1 MKLER
6 GIESTHSIK
15 KVTYRMLLKL
25 HKYEGKSS
33 LSQASFIGQ
42 TKCIE
47 LYLNHMVTVIRTL
60 FHNKKTDD
68 LCLQIERLAL
78 SVGNQN
84 RISRNQ
90 LVYCLKKHTSV
101 FNWLERNSIIADVVN
116 NNAENVW
123 TMKCIP
129 AYICEFGDDI

>member
-6 GIESTHSIK
+6 SIESTHSVK
-15 KVTYRMLLKL
+15 KATYRMLLKL

-33 LSQASFIGQ
+33 LKQASFIGQ

-60 FHNKKTDD
+60 FHNEKTDE
-68 LCLQIERLAL
+68 LCLQIERLAS
-78 SVGNQN
+78 SVRNQN

-101 FNWLERNSIIADVVN
+101 FNWLERNRITADTANSITT
-116 NNAENVW
+116 NVW
-123 TMKCIP
+123 TTKCIP
-129 AYICEFGDDI
+129 AYICEFGNDI